1 MEDYSQDTIQ
11 QREIHSVTEIN
22 QTASDFLNEAFPPVW
37 VAGEISNFRVD
48 LINLESNSIFR

>member
-1 MEDYSQDTIQ
+1 MEDYTQDTIQ

-37 VAGEISNFRVD
+37 VAGEISNFKEYGEGD
-48 LINLESNSIFR
+48 I

>member
-22 QTASDFLNEAFPPVW
+22 QTASDFLK
-37 VAGEISNFRVD
+37 
-48 LINLESNSIFR
+48 

>member
-22 QTASDFLNEAFPPVW
+22 QTDSDILNEDIPPEW
-37 VAGEISNFRVD
+37 DEGEISNF
-48 LINLESNSIFR
+48 

>member
-37 VAGEISNFRVD
+37 VAVEISNFK
-48 LINLESNSIFR
+48 